1 MYKLLKVVLFPLLC
15 VEIVFLIFYKVCI
28 SPIIGSNCPKMP
40 SCSIYMLRCVL
51 KFDAISG
58 VIIGTNRLIKCTS
71 KNKGGIDL
79 EPLNIL
85 GAYKWVC

>member
-1 MYKLLKVVLFPLLC
+1 MYKLIKVVLFPLLC
-15 VEIVFLIFYKVCI
+15 IEIAFLIFYKLFI

-51 KFDAISG
+51 KFNAITG
-58 VIIGTNRLIKCTS
+58 VIIGTNRLINCTR

>member
-1 MYKLLKVVLFPLLC
+1 MYKLLKIILLPLLV
-15 VEIVFLIFYKVCI
+15 VEFVFLIFYKLII
-28 SPIIGSNCPKMP
+28 SPLIGSNCSKMP
-40 SCSIYMLRCVL
+40 TCSIYMMRCVL

-58 VIIGTNRLIKCTS
+58 VIIGCKRLARCSS
-71 KNKGGIDL
+71 KHTGGLDL